1 MHIKQPATLLAILI
15 LFTVN
20 GNAQDFPKKFRDL
33 GAKNDTTAQLT
44 LLKDW
49 EAARPKDVELYVSWF
64 NFYVKKSMQD
74 LVTLE
79 ENPQKEALQLTDS
92 AGKVVGYLNSSSQH
106 RPDLLQKA
114 FEYIDKGINIHPTR
128 LDMRFGKIYLLG
140 QVGNFEQFTKTIIET
155 LEYGNSVK
163 YAWLWKDG
171 ETLENPRSFLIE
183 SMQDYI
189 NTIYSAE
196 NDSLLP
202 YMRQI
207 SEAVLKYE
215 PEHVISLA
223 NIALTYAIEQDYDKA
238 LPYLFKAE
246 KINPKDVIVLNNI
259 AEIYVRKKDNANA
272 KKYYE
277 KIIKAGTKED
287 ADHARERIKE
297 LN

>member
-1 MHIKQPATLLAILI
+1 MYIKQQATLLTVLI

-20 GNAQDFPKKFRDL
+20 SNAQDFPKKFKDL
-33 GAKNDTTAQLT
+33 GANNDTTAQLK

-49 EAARPKDVELYVSWF
+49 ETAQPKDPELYVSWF
-64 NFYVKKSMQD
+64 NFYVKKSMQE
-74 LVTLE
+74 LIALE

-92 AGKVVGYLNSSSQH
+92 TGKVVGYLNSSSQY
-106 RPDLLQKA
+106 RPELLQKA

-128 LDMRFGKIYLLG
+128 LDMRFGKIYMLG
-140 QVGNFEQFTKTIIET
+140 QAGNFEKFTKTIIET
-155 LEYGNSVK
+155 LEYGNNIK
-163 YAWLWKDG
+163 YAWLWKEG

-189 NTIYSAE
+189 NTIYSTE
-196 NDSLLP
+196 DNSLLP

-223 NIALTYAIEQDYDKA
+223 NIALTYAIEEDYDKA
-238 LPYLFKAE
+238 LPHLLKAE

-277 KIIKAGTKED
+277 KIIKTGTKEE
-287 ADHARERIKE
+287 ADIARERIKE